1 MDKPKQVTGCGGCKA
16 KRQITTTLMDRI
28 RRTNLANMANID
40 KSKQGNGSQMPKSD
54 KK

>member
-1 MDKPKQVTGCGGCKA
+1 MDAKKPVAGCGGCKA

-40 KSKQGNGSQMPKSD
+40 KSARPNSVPSQID